1 VEARGRV
8 GFSRVREAYHMT
20 SGLESDSN
28 VFMPDVVH
36 ALRGLDLGHGPEC
49 ALYKE
54 ESCY

>member
-1 VEARGRV
+1 MA
-8 GFSRVREAYHMT
+8 

-36 ALRGLDLGHGPEC
+36 ALRGLDLDHGPEC

-54 ESCY
+54 ESCCY